1 VKCYIVRIYR
11 EDQEDRHEFAGVV
24 EMVGAESS
32 KAFSTFDEFC
42 EIIGPGT
49 RKGSQGT
56 AARNE
61 MIRQRTRNEKDLGQ
75 PDSRKHKGILL

>member
-1 VKCYIVRIYR
+1 MKCYIVRVYR
-11 EDQEDRHEFAGVV
+11 EEQEDRQEFAGVV

-49 RKGSQGT
+49 RRRSQGT

-61 MIRQRTRNEKDLGQ
+61 MIRQRTRNDKHPGQ
-75 PDSRKHKGILL
+75 PDNRKRKGILL